1 MDLFDKPLNLERVKM
16 IKDLDFN
23 KLENPYVQIVWED
36 APENFT
42 QEKLKNV
49 KHYFQK
55 KYNTTS
61 VNVITKLKKSEEV
74 QDNVDVSFNIMDEN
88 FQHELMKSILESK
101 GQVNLYEDILKIDSA
116 VNNKMIAEQ
125 EEVGT
130 FKKWFIKKI
139 EFSNFLSYG
148 DNQTLNFE
156 KLGGITVIE
165 SDPPNFGGKTVLSVD
180 LLLFLFFNTT
190 TKTSKAEE
198 VFNRYS
204 GKDKVSVRGE
214 IVIDGEDYI
223 IVRELDRK
231 KSKAGEWNVKTELD
245 FFKKYP
251 DGSLVK
257 FTGEQRRET
266 ENFIKTSIGSYDDFL
281 MTILTTGTNLED
293 LLDAK
298 PTARGQVLSRFL
310 GLDFLKRKEETG
322 KEIYSVFSKS
332 MISNIYNTESLK
344 TQNEELVIL
353 NESINTTIKE
363 NQLKVVD
370 VNVRID
376 KGQEYRDNLLKSK
389 VAVEKELTLMNPEQ
403 TQREIDDYKRQ
414 IDNNIGLRDAIKIVE
429 PSEFYNEENHDK
441 IKEEYQTAYK
451 SKVEVDT
458 NISGI
463 EKLKSSVSGG
473 IKCEHCGI
481 ELMNAAITQSRIAE
495 LDGLTR
501 QKTSIL
507 GLIQDLSDKEQAF
520 VKLKKDF
527 DEYEKNKLVFEKFQ
541 ATIENLQTKRES
553 LEAKLNRYGEMQDV
567 IKSNE
572 QLESQIIKAN
582 LRLEELKRELE
593 QTQRAISNSEF
604 QIKQNDEKIE
614 NNLKTI
620 VKIAEEQ
627 EKEIKYK
634 LYLELF
640 GKNGIAKRI
649 MKSMMPLINSEL
661 QRLLQ
666 DSCYFR
672 LEIRISEKNEVEFWM
687 IDNNTQVEKL
697 MTTGSGYEKTIAS
710 LALRAVLAKVCSLP
724 KPNITVF
731 DEVFGK
737 ISNDNLEMVYEFF
750 IKIKEY
756 FENILVI
763 THNPMISNWADNVI
777 KISKTDNISKVS
789 Q

>member
-1 MDLFDKPLNLERVKM
+1 M
-16 IKDLDFN
+16 IN
-23 KLENPYVQIVWED
+23 
-36 APENFT
+36 
-42 QEKLKNV
+42 
-49 KHYFQK
+49 
-55 KYNTTS
+55 
-61 VNVITKLKKSEEV
+61 EV
-74 QDNVDVSFNIMDEN
+74 E
-88 FQHELMKSILESK
+88 
-101 GQVNLYEDILKIDSA
+101 A
-116 VNNKMIAEQ
+116 
-125 EEVGT
+125 T
-130 FKKWFIKKI
+130 PFKRWYIKKI

-148 DNQTLNFE
+148 EDQVIDFDNCN
-156 KLGGITVIE
+156 GITVVE
-165 SDPPNFGGKTVLSVD
+165 SDPPNFGGKTVLTVD

-190 TKTSKAEE
+190 TKTQKAEE
-198 VFNRYS
+198 IFNRFT
-204 GKDKVSVRGE
+204 DKNSVSVKGD
-214 IVIDGEDYI
+214 IIIDGEEYI
-223 IVRELDRK
+223 IARKIERK

-245 FFKKYP
+245 FFKKLA
-251 DGSLVK
+251 DGQLQN

-293 LLDAK
+293 LLEAK

-322 KEIYSVFSKS
+322 KEIYSQFSKS

-344 TQNEELVIL
+344 TQNEELIESNKNL
-353 NESINTTIKE
+353 NIQINEGNEK
-363 NQLKVVD
+363 LKD
-370 VNVRID
+370 VGSRIE

-403 TQREIDDYKRQ
+403 TKKEIETFESQ
-414 IDNNIGLRDAIKIVE
+414 IKQNISLRDGIKIVE
-429 PSEFYNEENHDK
+429 PSEFYKESEHDK
-441 IKEEYQTAYK
+441 IKEEYQQTYK
-451 SKVEVDT
+451 KKVECDT
-458 NISGI
+458 TISSI

-495 LDGLTR
+495 LDGLTEQR
-501 QKTSIL
+501 TSIQ
-507 GLIQDLSDKEQAF
+507 GLMQDLSDKEQGF

-527 DEYEKNKLVFEKFQ
+527 DEYERNKLVYEKYQ
-541 ATIENLQTKRES
+541 ATIETLQTKKENLVS
-553 LEAKLNRYGEMQDV
+553 KLSRYSEMQDV

-572 QLESQIIKAN
+572 QIESQIIKAN
-582 LRLEELKRELE
+582 LRLDELKRELE
-593 QTQRAISNSEF
+593 QVQRAITNSEF
-604 QIKQNDEKIE
+604 QIKQNEEKIE

-627 EKEIKYK
+627 EKETKYK

-710 LALRAVLAKVCSLP
+710 LA
-724 KPNITVF
+724 
-731 DEVFGK
+731 
-737 ISNDNLEMVYEFF
+737 
-750 IKIKEY
+750 
-756 FENILVI
+756 
-763 THNPMISNWADNVI
+763 
-777 KISKTDNISKVS
+777 
-789 Q
+789 